1 MELEKILSQIKSKVG
16 QTDVSDRSIAD
27 YVKLHLPDDA
37 EPDEA
42 FYDKAVKL
50 IKSFQGNMSN
60 FAATTVRKQV
70 DAKLNELKNSQ
81 SPEAETPKEGDSE
94 LLKRLE
100 AIEQALANERKANAI
115 NSLRNSVKAK
125 AAELKVANKAIWND
139 VVEFVKIPD
148 EATEDVLLDQ
158 VKKIYEQ
165 KLKEYT
171 GNGATPYG
179 GGQRAAAQHMS
190 TEEAK
195 AKREAFK
202 ESLRKSGKLPKKE
215 N

>member
-16 QTDVSDRSIAD
+16 QTDVSDQSIAD

-60 FAATTVRKQV
+60 FAATTVRKHV

-158 VKKIYEQ
+158 VKKTYEQ

-179 GGQRAAAQHMS
+179 GGQRSGAPTISA
-190 TEEAK
+190 EDAK
-195 AKREAFK
+195 AKVEAFK
-202 ESLRKSGKLPKKE
+202 EKQRARGKLPKKD
-215 N
+215 

>member
-16 QTDVSDRSIAD
+16 QTDVSDQSIAD

-158 VKKIYEQ
+158 VKKTYEQ

-179 GGQRAAAQHMS
+179 GSQRPGAPTISA
-190 TEEAK
+190 EDAK
-195 AKREAFK
+195 AKVEAFK
-202 ESLRKSGKLPKKE
+202 EKQRARGKLPKKD
-215 N
+215 

>member
-1 MELEKILSQIKSKVG
+1 MELEKILSQIKARVG
-16 QTDVSDRSIAD
+16 KTDVSDQSIAD

-158 VKKIYEQ
+158 VKKTYEQ

-190 TEEAK
+190 TEEAM

>member
-1 MELEKILSQIKSKVG
+1 MELEKILSQIKARVG
-16 QTDVSDRSIAD
+16 KTDVSDQSIAD

-158 VKKIYEQ
+158 VKKTYEQ

-179 GGQRAAAQHMS
+179 GGQRATAQHMS
-190 TEEAK
+190 TEEAM

>member
-1 MELEKILSQIKSKVG
+1 
-16 QTDVSDRSIAD
+16 
-27 YVKLHLPDDA
+27 
-37 EPDEA
+37 
-42 FYDKAVKL
+42 
-50 IKSFQGNMSN
+50 
-60 FAATTVRKQV
+60 
-70 DAKLNELKNSQ
+70 
-81 SPEAETPKEGDSE
+81 
-94 LLKRLE
+94 LKRLE

-158 VKKIYEQ
+158 VKKTYEQ

-190 TEEAK
+190 TEEAM

>member
-16 QTDVSDRSIAD
+16 QTDVSDQSIAD

-179 GGQRAAAQHMS
+179 GSQRSGAPTISA
-190 TEEAK
+190 EDAK
-195 AKREAFK
+195 AKVEAFK
-202 ESLRKSGKLPKKE
+202 EKQRARGKLPKKD
-215 N
+215 

>member
-1 MELEKILSQIKSKVG
+1 MELEKILSQIKARVG
-16 QTDVSDRSIAD
+16 KTDVSDQSIAD

-158 VKKIYEQ
+158 VKKTYEQ

-190 TEEAK
+190 TEEAT

>member
-1 MELEKILSQIKSKVG
+1 MELEKILSQIKARVG
-16 QTDVSDRSIAD
+16 KTDVSDQSIAD

-139 VVEFVKIPD
+139 VVEAI
-148 EATEDVLLDQ
+148 Q
-158 VKKIYEQ
+158 VKEETTSEDLLAEVKKTYER

-171 GNGATPYG
+171 GEGASPYG
-179 GGQRAAAQHMS
+179 GSQRSGAPTISA
-190 TEEAK
+190 EDAK
-195 AKREAFK
+195 AKVEAFK
-202 ESLRKSGKLPKKE
+202 EKQRARGKLPKKD
-215 N
+215 

>member
-16 QTDVSDRSIAD
+16 QTDVSDQSIAD

-158 VKKIYEQ
+158 VKKTYEQ

-179 GGQRAAAQHMS
+179 GSQRSGAPTISA
-190 TEEAK
+190 EDAK
-195 AKREAFK
+195 AKVEAFK
-202 ESLRKSGKLPKKE
+202 EKQRARGKLPKKD
-215 N
+215 

>member
-16 QTDVSDRSIAD
+16 QTDVSDQSIAD

-115 NSLRNSVKAK
+115 NSLRNSVKAR

-158 VKKIYEQ
+158 VKKTYEQ

-179 GGQRAAAQHMS
+179 GSQRSGAPTISA
-190 TEEAK
+190 EDAK
-195 AKREAFK
+195 AKVEAFK
-202 ESLRKSGKLPKKE
+202 EKQRARGKLPKKD
-215 N
+215 